1 MNPIDALRTATI
13 NPVTYLKLTDSLG
26 TIEKGKRADFVLL
39 NGNPL
44 KNITNTK
51 NIFAV
56 LINGKLF
63 TSDELQKLKDEVLKR
78 NMPLK

>member
-1 MNPIDALRTATI
+1 
-13 NPVTYLKLTDSLG
+13 
-26 TIEKGKRADFVLL
+26 
-39 NGNPL
+39 L